1 MGRAMSSSAAP
12 VRRTPAASRDVKAM
26 ARSIARTGP
35 SRALDGGA
43 GAPHHPRVTEALFDE
58 LLARRRAARAVA
70 GPDFLDLHAASEAV
84 ERLQLTGRAFAT
96 VAIRTPRP
104 APVASVIAQAY
115 PAAAHV
121 PTHVPA
127 QGRQAAEAL
136 VALFAAEATNDPVGT
151 LVDCRNALAPD
162 GLFIAAMLSG
172 DTFCELRHA
181 WAIAETE
188 LYGGASP
195 RVAPFGGVRDLGG
208 LLQRAGFAMPV
219 ADSERLT
226 VRYADPLAL
235 MREIKA
241 MGWSNALTRRSRR
254 PATRTLVQE
263 AARQYA
269 ARFSDPDGRI
279 RATIEICWLT
289 GWSPGPGQPKP
300 LKPGSAKARLADALG
315 AVERKLP

>member
-1 MGRAMSSSAAP
+1 
-12 VRRTPAASRDVKAM
+12 M
-26 ARSIARTGP
+26 AWSIARTRP

-70 GPDFLDLHAASEAV
+70 GPDFLDLHAAREAV

-121 PTHVPA
+121 PAHVPA
-127 QGRQAAEAL
+127 EGRQAAEAL

-181 WAIAETE
+181 WAMAETE

-219 ADSERLT
+219 ADTERLT

-254 PATRTLVQE
+254 PATRTLLLK
-263 AARQYA
+263 AADRYRERYA
-269 ARFSDPDGRI
+269 DADGRV

-289 GWSPGPGQPKP
+289 GWEPGPGQPKP
-300 LKPGSAKARLADALG
+300 LKPGSATARLADALG
-315 AVERKLP
+315 AVERKLT